1 MNRLWLALGIYAALA
16 LLAWFTLSDQ
26 RVRLITV
33 AILAMFAIRTLTFSK
48 RYPESST
55 KRGSGDRDPEE

>member
-1 MNRLWLALGIYAALA
+1 MNRLWLALVIYAALA

-48 RYPESST
+48 RYPEST
-55 KRGSGDRDPEE
+55 ERGVNEHDREE